1 MELKFLDLVDD
12 LVMQMSTA
20 DVAVLVKQCGKM
32 MASDVHN
39 IPLFTPDFM
48 SKLDNCTYPFIFKMY
63 LLPFM
68 SWFDHSILKELVE
81 SSNYKEALKLVNLFV
96 TSIDYSKPII
106 TYPVPEFSQ
115 LVIPLDSSEYTLL
128 ATKCIRSFNE
138 LTLQYL
144 VNIKRSLVQGL
155 EITNHAI
162 LLAGL
167 HMMSYCIYWLIP
179 NQIRTL
185 VQDKLN
191 QEQLELWDEGIV
203 STTILPVNF
212 FSDNNL
218 YTQEN
223 IFHVSLETSVEVC
236 IINNYT

>member
-20 DVAVLVKQCGKM
+20 DVAVLVKQCGTM

-39 IPLFTPDFM
+39 IPLFTPNFM
-48 SKLDNCTYPFIFKMY
+48 SKLDNCTSPFILKIY

-68 SWFDHSILKELVE
+68 SWFDCSILKELVE
-81 SSNYKEALKLVNLFV
+81 SSNCKEALKRVNFFV
-96 TSIDYSKPII
+96 TSINYSELIKMFPI
-106 TYPVPEFSQ
+106 PEFSQ
-115 LVIPLDSSEYTLL
+115 LVIPLDSNEYTLL
-128 ATKCIRSFNE
+128 ATKSIRSFNE

-144 VNIKRSLVQGL
+144 VNIKKLLVQGL

-167 HMMSYCIYWLIP
+167 RIVSCCIYWLIP

-191 QEQLELWDEGIV
+191 QEQLILWDEGIV

-212 FSDNNL
+212 FSDNNH
-218 YTQEN
+218 YTHKN
-223 IFHVSLETSVEVC
+223 NFHVSLETSVEVC
-236 IINNYT
+236 II